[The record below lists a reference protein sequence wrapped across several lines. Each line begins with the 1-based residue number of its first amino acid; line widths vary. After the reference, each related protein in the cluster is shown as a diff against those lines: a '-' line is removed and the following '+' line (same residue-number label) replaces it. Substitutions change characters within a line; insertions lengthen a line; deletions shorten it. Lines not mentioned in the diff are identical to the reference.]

1 MGNLQSAVA
10 TPVTDSLTEY
20 ADLYRQ
26 PGPWCVAYVDASAG
40 TVDSLEAADVQPG
53 NVRAAL
59 AGQGAAKDDLD
70 AIEEALRPATGE
82 PSPVSRFVLVQQGTV
97 QINELLPGP
106 LVVPERIAVEH
117 VPDLLPLLKHRPED
131 FPYVVAEVSRDE
143 GEIRLH
149 HAGRRDA
156 TKSQD
161 IQGSSEN
168 LSKVP
173 GGGWAQGKFQHRT
186 EEIWRRNADQVAGE
200 IDKTIRDSGARVLIL
215 AGDVRARQLVQEQLA
230 EASRAVL
237 TVVESHTRAPGADR
251 EAFNAQIEE
260 RVAEQWAADQEQ
272 VLERLAV
279 QEGQANP
286 ESATGIGAVVHALQ
300 QAQVD
305 VLILNDR
312 ALAERRVLAL
322 DAEPWIATA
331 EEESLG
337 AEVLGRVP
345 APAALLRAAALTDAR
360 ILLVPGPALP
370 DGVDIAALL
379 RWPTGPGA
387 PA

>member
-1 MGNLQSAVA
+1 VA
-10 TPVTDSLTEY
+10 DRLTEY
-20 ADLYRQ
+20 ADLYRK
-26 PGPWCVAYVDASAG
+26 PGPWCLAYVDASAG
-40 TVDSLEAADVQPG
+40 TVDTLEAADVQPG

-59 AGQGAAKDDLD
+59 AAQGAGKADLD
-70 AIEEALRPATGE
+70 AIEEALQPATGE
-82 PSPVSRFVLVQQGTV
+82 PSPVSRFVLVRQGTV

-106 LVVPERIAVEH
+106 LVLPERMTVEP
-117 VPDLLPLLKHRPED
+117 VPDLLPLVKHRPQD

-149 HAGRRDA
+149 HAGRREV
-156 TKSQD
+156 TQSQD
-161 IQGSSEN
+161 VQGSSEN

-200 IDKTIRDSGARVLIL
+200 IDRTVRDSGARLLIL
-215 AGDVRARQLVQEQLA
+215 SGDVRARGLVQEQLA
-230 EASRAVL
+230 EASRSVL
-237 TVVESHTRAPGADR
+237 TVVESHTHAPGTDR
-251 EAFNAQIEE
+251 EAFNAEIEE
-260 RVAEQWAADQEQ
+260 RVAQQWAADQEQ
-272 VLERLAV
+272 VMERLAV

-286 ESATGIGAVVHALQ
+286 ESATGVGAVVHALQ

-312 ALAERRVLAL
+312 ALADRHMLAL
-322 DAEPWIATA
+322 GAEPWIATA

-337 AEVLGRVP
+337 AEILGRIP
-345 APAALLRAAALTDAR
+345 APSALLRAAALTDAR

-379 RWPTGPGA
+379 RWPTGPEVPSA
-387 PA
+387 